1 MSPSSLKYAKKFQ
14 EDLTNLVLNIEKNT
28 KPSAISKK
36 RHAIQLPQQFQ
47 MMPATLKMKNIVL
60 LRLRPTMKSPTK
72 KSVKISNTRYV
83 FYST

>member
-1 MSPSSLKYAKKFQ
+1 MNPSSLKFAKKFQ

-28 KPSAISKK
+28 KPNAISKR

-60 LRLRPTMKSPTK
+60 ERFRWVVQVVESVLWLK
-72 KSVKISNTRYV
+72 KNANDI
-83 FYST
+83 